1 MVPELKIEA
10 ILDLIDK
17 REPFEAID
25 DLRCFHLKIDRYTPM
40 IAAAIHDG
48 HHLPE
53 DRSNQCAL
61 SDAERLYEE
70 DPYTKS
76 FIQHCPIVF
85 SGLDSRYYY
94 DLNRMPSEAIY
105 DTAWGK
111 SVWTIPLSDEQ
122 KTAALNRYTRCYTV
136 IHHLMRSLVQQ
147 FSDRPILVFDI
158 HSYNYKRWEREVPE
172 INVGT
177 SKVDRAVWG
186 AFIERYLNLLAHS
199 FDTFWVAENNTF
211 FGKGA
216 FLQQLMNQHEN
227 CLVLATEFKKY
238 FCDELTAEV
247 YLEKVEDTAH
257 KLQTV
262 IDKMLISE
270 L

>member
-1 MVPELKIEA
+1 MVPELKIKA
-10 ILDLIDK
+10 ILDLIDR
-17 REPFEAID
+17 REPFEAMD
-25 DLRCFHLKIDRYTPM
+25 DLRCFHLKIERYAPM
-40 IAAAIHDG
+40 MAAAIHDG
-48 HHLPE
+48 HYLP
-53 DRSNQCAL
+53 DSLSDQCAL

-76 FIQHCPIVF
+76 FIQNCPVVF

-94 DLNRMPSEAIY
+94 DLNRIPSEAIY

-122 KTAALNRYTRCYTV
+122 KTAALQRYNRCYTV
-136 IHHLMRSLVQQ
+136 IHHLMYSLEQQ
-147 FSDRPILVFDI
+147 FSDRPIIVFDI

-177 SKVDRAVWG
+177 SQVNHVVWG
-186 AFIERYLNLLAHS
+186 ASIERYLNLLAHS

-216 FLQQLMNQHEN
+216 FLQQLMNQHVN

-247 YLEKVEDTAH
+247 YPEKVEETAH

-262 IDKMLISE
+262 IDKMLLSE